1 MRNDRVFCAIVD
13 GNPDKVVRKLTAAG
27 KLKYKRA
34 PENG

>member
-1 MRNDRVFCAIVD
+1 MRNDCVFRAIVA
-13 GNPDKVVRKLTAAG
+13 GNPAKVVRKLTAAD